1 MIVPPSDAA
10 QRRTHAD
17 ATVTRGLHHDGLTG
31 HATTSAFVPVDLNYG
46 SLSAAAGLSITAAV
60 TAGGAVAHDCPS
72 PSPLQADDPSSFVSA
87 TASATAAV
95 FDTTSRLSV
104 GLGTASPATESMTVT
119 TDKPDYAPGDI
130 ATFVVAGVRSGSSV
144 AFLNADLASDPG
156 INGIADV

>member
-1 MIVPPSDAA
+1 MRELIITTSKKLLDEEVQKTWADHHSYGWRINPNYEVQKYLRRYMIVPPSDAA
-10 QRRTHAD
+10 QRRTLAD

-95 FDTTSRLSV
+95 FDT
-104 GLGTASPATESMTVT
+104 
-119 TDKPDYAPGDI
+119 
-130 ATFVVAGVRSGSSV
+130 
-144 AFLNADLASDPG
+144 
-156 INGIADV
+156 